1 MTPDNPKI
9 ANIQLSREEMERYSR
24 HVILP
29 EIGLEGQK
37 KLKAASVLIAG
48 MGGLGSPVA
57 MYLAAAGIGKLGIV
71 DFDVVDGSNLQ
82 RQIIYATNNIG
93 QSKLSSSIQTIKSLN
108 PNVNIQAHEI
118 RLSSENALEILREC
132 DIVVDCTD
140 NFPTRYLI
148 NDACVLLGKPNVYG
162 SILKFEGQT
171 SVFYAREGPCYRCA
185 YPEPPPPEVIQ
196 NCAEAGVLGVL
207 PGIIGTIQ
215 ATEVLKLILEIGE
228 SLIGR
233 IVFFDALTMQF
244 REMRLKKNPDCPVC
258 GEHPAIKELI
268 DYNAFCGIKP
278 SDITNDNKMTN
289 EITVQELK
297 RRLDAGEQIFLLD
310 VREPVEYQIANIGGY
325 LIPLNQLPNRLKEL
339 DPSKEIIVHCRS
351 GVRSANAVQFL
362 EQQGFKHVKN
372 LIGGILQWSNV
383 IDPSIPKY

>member
-258 GEHPAIKELI
+258 GEHPTIKELI

-278 SDITNDNKMTN
+278 NGITNDNKMTN

-325 LIPLNQLPNRLKEL
+325 LIP
-339 DPSKEIIVHCRS
+339 
-351 GVRSANAVQFL
+351 
-362 EQQGFKHVKN
+362 
-372 LIGGILQWSNV
+372 
-383 IDPSIPKY
+383 

>member
-258 GEHPAIKELI
+258 GEHPTIKELI

-278 SDITNDNKMTN
+278 NGITNDNKMTN

-372 LIGGILQWSNV
+372 LIGGILQWSNIV
-383 IDPSIPKY
+383 DPSIPKY